1 MTQNVKPIDSAG
13 GDGSQSVRPLTP
25 KQKRTIAAILSSR
38 TYDEAMTTARISRQT
53 FYNWMKQPHFK
64 AELDRQ
70 LNELTDGAFNQ
81 LKNAAGDAVDT
92 LRSLL
97 NSESENV
104 RLRASQAI
112 VDYVIKAR
120 ELGDLSA
127 RLDEI
132 EKNINLFRG

>member
-13 GDGSQSVRPLTP
+13 GGGSQAPKLTT
-25 KQKRTIAAILSSR
+25 KQRRAIAAILSSR

-92 LRSLL
+92 LRTLL

-120 ELGDLSA
+120 ELGDISA

-132 EKNINLFRG
+132 EKTIAAAGK